1 MDISPKSNQFDQC
14 AFFPPP
20 GTVERMSTLNLS
32 PFATQLLIND
42 LQEEDTGTYY
52 CVIGPIRYP
61 YNITVEGKTLVGLQ
75 VKEGRLGSVF
85 LLTVPVCHP
94 ASNQRSPGGRYWYL
108 LLCDRAY

>member
-75 VKEGRLGSVF
+75 VKDGEVGECI
-85 LLTVPVCHP
+85 LTNYPCLP
-94 ASNQRSPGGRYWYL
+94 PRF
-108 LLCDRAY
+108 